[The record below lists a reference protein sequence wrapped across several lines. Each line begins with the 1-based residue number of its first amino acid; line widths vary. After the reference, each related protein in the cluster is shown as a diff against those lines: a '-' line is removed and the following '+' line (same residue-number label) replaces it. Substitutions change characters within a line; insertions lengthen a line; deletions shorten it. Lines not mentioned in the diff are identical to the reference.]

1 MRLVTIIA
9 LLFLGLT
16 LQAQDTL
23 TLSRAIVLGLENNY
37 QIRIAGRQLEI
48 DRNNNT
54 WGAASRNPNISLNA
68 AASGVADRYVDAR
81 LLALARQELGDSTLS
96 VNTQQT
102 LNITPSV
109 NVNWMLFNGFAIN
122 ITKARLAD
130 LQQLSEGNAAIVVEN
145 TLQSILLA
153 YHLVLL
159 EKEALDVLNEVK
171 TLSGDRYRYV
181 NARKEFGNAVT
192 FDVLQA
198 QNNYLADSANALRQ
212 EINYNN
218 ALRNLNLVLA
228 EPVEKEFVVIE
239 EVLEVDQDFLLGDLV
254 TKLEGNNK
262 TLQNQYIN
270 QEILRKNVDLS
281 RSELYPSLSLS
292 AGFGRTYTGLY
303 GDLDNYY
310 WDNNGYRANATLTL
324 SYTLSNGGNVRR
336 AIQNARIQEEIGELR
351 TEEMLQSLY
360 YQLHNTLEQYNIK
373 RQLLH
378 VANVSI
384 ESARLNLQIAEEKYR
399 SGAINS
405 FNYRDI
411 QLAYLSAARD
421 QLQARFNVID
431 SYTELLRLT
440 GGIITEFDPAAQQ

>member
-1 MRLVTIIA
+1 MRSTILIA
-9 LLFLGLT
+9 FLLSGLH
-16 LQAQDTL
+16 LFGQDTL
-23 TLSRAIVLGLENNY
+23 TLSRAIELGLVNNY
-37 QIRIAGRQLEI
+37 QIQISNRQLEI

-54 WGAASRNPNISLNA
+54 WGAAGRYPNISLNA
-68 AASGVADRYVDAR
+68 SATGIADRYVDQG
-81 LLALARQELGDSTLS
+81 LLALARRELGDSTLT

-102 LNITPSV
+102 LTATPSV
-109 NVNWMLFNGFAIN
+109 NLNWLLFNGFAVNIN
-122 ITKARLAD
+122 KSRLAY
-130 LQQLSEGNAAIVVEN
+130 LEQLSEGNTVIVVEN

-159 EKEALDVLNEVK
+159 EKEALDVLTEVK

-181 NARKEFGNAVT
+181 MARKEFGNAVT

-212 EINYNN
+212 EISYRNS
-218 ALRNLNLVLA
+218 LRNLNLVLA
-228 EPVEKEFVVIE
+228 EPVEKEFIVVNEFLNIDQE
-239 EVLEVDQDFLLGDLV
+239 FVLADLV
-254 TKLEGNNK
+254 AKLESNNR

-270 QEILRKNVDLS
+270 QEILRRNVDLS
-281 RSELYPSLSLS
+281 KSELYPSLSFS

-303 GDLDNYY
+303 GDLDNYL

-351 TEEMLQSLY
+351 TEEMLQTLY
-360 YQLHNTLEQYNIK
+360 NQLYNTLQQYNIK

-378 VANVSI
+378 VADVSVQ
-384 ESARLNLQIAEEKYR
+384 SARLNMQIAEDKFR

-411 QLAYLSAARD
+411 QLAYLTAARD

-431 SYTELLRLT
+431 SFTELLRLT
-440 GGIITEFDPAAQQ
+440 GGIVTEFEAQP